1 MRAALYARYS
11 SDNQRDA
18 SIEDQLR
25 LCREYAQRQ
34 GWTVADSYSDRAIS
48 GASLLRPG
56 IQELIADAS
65 RRRFDVILTES
76 LDRLS
81 RDMEDI
87 AGLYKRMKFAGVRI
101 ATLSEGDISDLHIG
115 FKGTMGALY
124 LKDLA
129 DKTRRGLR
137 GRVEAGKSGGGNSY
151 GYTVQ
156 RRVDADGQPVTGER
170 TINDEE
176 AAIVR
181 RVFEAYADGKSPKRI
196 AVELNRD
203 RIPAPAGGEWGFST
217 IIGNPKRR
225 TGLLHNE
232 LYIGRLVWNRQRF
245 IKDPDTGKRVS
256 RLNPESEWIAQD
268 VPDLRIIDDG
278 LWQRVKERREATSRK
293 RDGDGAGD
301 TSQFPFW
308 EHQRP
313 KYLFSGLS
321 KCGCCGGGFSMVSSA
336 LLGCSTSRN
345 KGTCDNRT
353 NIRRDRLEARVLA
366 ALREKLMDPALFKVF
381 CDEFTREM
389 NRLRMEAGASIEAAR
404 AEIRRIDRDLGK
416 LLQAIKAGGPIES
429 IVADMKRLEGRK
441 AELTEK
447 LASAHE
453 PPPLL
458 HPEMASFYRDQVAQL
473 HEALHD
479 DAEPSRLRAAEA
491 IRSLVDK
498 IVLTPTDGEIT
509 IDVYGALAGILHVAT
524 SGAAGSHRGGLV
536 AATPSRRAPGIAP
549 LAAQVKLV
557 AGGGFEPPTFRL

>member
-25 LCREYAQRQ
+25 LCREYTQRQ

-56 IQELIADAS
+56 IQELIADAT

-87 AGLYKRMKFAGVRI
+87 AGLYKRMRFAGVKI
-101 ATLSEGDISDLHIG
+101 ITVSEGEVGELHIG
-115 FKGTMGALY
+115 LKGTMGALY

-137 GRVEAGKSGGGNSY
+137 GRIEAGKSGGGNSY
-151 GYTVQ
+151 GYTVH
-156 RRVDADGQPVTGER
+156 RRVGADGQPVTGER
-170 TINDEE
+170 TTNPEE
-176 AAIVR
+176 AAVVR

-196 AVELNRD
+196 AMELNRD
-203 RIPAPAGGEWGFST
+203 RVPAPGGGDWGFST
-217 IIGNPKRR
+217 IVGNPKRR

-232 LYIGRLVWNRQRF
+232 LYVGRLVWNRQRF
-245 IKDPDTGKRVS
+245 VKDPDTGKRIS
-256 RLNPESEWIAQD
+256 RLNPESEWIVQE
-268 VPDLRIIDDG
+268 VPHLRIIDDA
-278 LWQRVKERREATSRK
+278 LWQRVKERQEATSRK
-293 RDGDGAGD
+293 RDDDGAGD
-301 TSQFPFW
+301 ASQFRFW

-321 KCGCCGGGFSMVSSA
+321 KCGCCGGGFSMISST

-366 ALREKLMDPALFKVF
+366 ALHDKLMDPALFRAF
-381 CDEFTREM
+381 CEEFTRET
-389 NRLRMEAGASIEAAR
+389 NRLRIEVSTTLDAAR
-404 AEIRRIDRDLGK
+404 SEIARIDRRMKALMEALMDGTMPKEAIREQSHALYARKKDLERS
-416 LLQAIKAGGPIES
+416 L
-429 IVADMKRLEGRK
+429 
-441 AELTEK
+441 AE
-447 LASAHE
+447 AVE

-479 DAEPSRLRAAEA
+479 DSEPSRLRASEA

-498 IVLTPTDGEIT
+498 IVLTPTDGELAIE
-509 IDVYGALAGILHVAT
+509 VHGALAGILNVAANGT
-524 SGAAGSHRGGLV
+524 AITGGL
-536 AATPSRRAPGIAP
+536 PSRRAAEIGP

-557 AGGGFEPPTFRL
+557 AGAGFEPATFRL